1 MPIYALDLNNTIS
14 NPSTDSGQSQWTHS
28 HLKISQNL
36 YKEINIAES
45 TSAVK
50 YNNIQELHLDI
61 LRILE
66 GMRLLG
72 PRNGSSYPTSYYEQ
86 LENESAELENVNR
99 SLIRC

>member
-1 MPIYALDLNNTIS
+1 MPIYALDLNNTTP
-14 NPSTDSGQSQWTHS
+14 NPGADSEQGQLTHS
-28 HLKISQNL
+28 HLENSQNT
-36 YKEINIAES
+36 YNEISIAES
-45 TSAVK
+45 TSAAK

-72 PRNGSSYPTSYYEQ
+72 PRNGSAYPTRYYEQ
-86 LENESAELENVNR
+86 LENESAELENMKR